1 MILNFFGAVEQ
12 ILCQPIVTHRA
23 VVAFDIGI
31 LLGFAGLDK
40 RQHNA
45 LVFRPVRQL
54 AADVFRAV
62 VTANRARFTP
72 PLNDLLQ

>member
-1 MILNFFGAVEQ
+1 MIVVPEPASSITLDFFGAVEQ
-12 ILCQPIVTHRA
+12 ILGQPIVTHRS

-31 LLGFAGLDK
+31 LLGLAGLDK

-62 VTANRARFTP
+62 VLAE
-72 PLNDLLQ
+72 